1 MSSIYIPPSLA
12 TVEIGSLIA
21 GATPDRMLYADAD
34 SKLAVSDAYEVQPG
48 SNIFMVDGTI
58 MVDATGVSS
67 FTIDPTNNRISYGST
82 SGITNINLDFLSTG
96 GEINIP
102 GDTSGTIA
110 LQEWVT
116 AQKGAISGIASLDD
130 SAKVPL
136 EQLPYSV
143 LTYNGTW
150 DASNPPIGGVPTL
163 SAGVGDVGDIYIVSV
178 SGDQDL
184 GNGLETF
191 NVGNLVIY
199 NGSTWD
205 RIGSAVSGTITNVV
219 AANST
224 IQVDNGTTVPEI
236 RCLSAPQ
243 LTTTRKINN
252 VDFNGTLDILLNST
266 YNNTAL
272 TSYTFEAEDNQ
283 KIVIATSASTQT
295 LTVPTNASVP
305 FPTGTRIDVIRGGT
319 GKVRIVRADVTVTIN
334 SINNMQYIAS
344 QWGAVT
350 LLKTGVNTW
359 IMIGN
364 LSLT

>member
-1 MSSIYIPPSLA
+1 MSSIYIPPSVA
-12 TVEIGSLIA
+12 TVEIGSIIS

-34 SKLAVSDAYEVQPG
+34 SKLAVSNAYEVQPG
-48 SNIFMVDGTI
+48 ANIFMVDGTI
-58 MVDATGVSS
+58 MVDDSGNSS
-67 FTIDPTNNRISYGST
+67 FTLDPFNNRISYGST
-82 SGITNINLDFLSTG
+82 SGTTNLNFDFSSIG
-96 GEINIP
+96 GEINFP

-110 LQEWVT
+110 LQEWVNSE
-116 AQKGAISGIASLDD
+116 KGAINGIASLDAA
-130 SAKVPL
+130 AKVPL
-136 EQLPYSV
+136 AQLPYSV

-150 DASNPPIGGVPTL
+150 DATTAIIGGVPTL
-163 SAGVGDVGDIYIVSV
+163 SAGVGDVGDIYIVNV

-219 AANST
+219 AADST

-243 LTTTRKINN
+243 LTTTRTINN
-252 VDFNGTLDILLNST
+252 VDFNGTSNILLNST

-272 TSYTFEAEDNQ
+272 TSYQFGLDDNQ

-295 LTVPTNASVP
+295 LTVPTNATIAFS
-305 FPTGTRIDVIRGGT
+305 TGTRIDVIRGGT
-319 GKVRIVRADVTVTIN
+319 GKVRIIGAGGVTVN
-334 SINNMQYIAS
+334 SINSMQYIAS

-350 LLKTGVNTW
+350 LLKTGLNTW
-359 IMIGN
+359 ILIGN